1 MKLLFENWRKYLKEE
16 EILYERINLL
26 SSNKRFVND
35 ALEEIVSEDPR
46 RQFPLSEEELEK
58 IKSAAGLEGDPDF
71 LGSGSQGSAWQ
82 FGDKVLKI
90 TADNSEARAANLLID
105 KEHPNVYKIFLVVRR
120 DSEYLET
127 LRHAPYI
134 IVYEL
139 LDYPNNAMV
148 DTTGDLFH
156 KIKRNN
162 IFYNWDEAYLEK
174 AKDLI
179 STLLQHINNH
189 PESIEQEEEIKR
201 SRDIRPMLKSL
212 ASQLG
217 FNELETNLLVVFWT
231 FNRGAYNDTL
241 DSSLNALEHVRE
253 VFSSIKT
260 NYLNQLALGLTWLN
274 KNGIRF
280 SDLKTSNVMEKDGQI
295 AIIDIGYSQV
305 REKKEIPTIGEL

>member
-1 MKLLFENWRKYLKEE
+1 M
-16 EILYERINLL
+16 
-26 SSNKRFVND
+26 
-35 ALEEIVSEDPR
+35 
-46 RQFPLSEEELEK
+46 
-58 IKSAAGLEGDPDF
+58 
-71 LGSGSQGSAWQ
+71 
-82 FGDKVLKI
+82 
-90 TADNSEARAANLLID
+90 
-105 KEHPNVYKIFLVVRR
+105 
-120 DSEYLET
+120 
-127 LRHAPYI
+127 
-134 IVYEL
+134 
-139 LDYPNNAMV
+139 
-148 DTTGDLFH
+148 
-156 KIKRNN
+156 
-162 IFYNWDEAYLEK
+162 
-174 AKDLI
+174 
-179 STLLQHINNH
+179 LQHINNH